1 MMSKLNETSL
11 KKYPESNLNI
21 NGSSISV
28 KSNDLSN
35 LIKPTKDLDKKNE
48 SDGSDDDDEPVVR
61 KAPNE
66 LLEEVCLL

>member
-11 KKYPESNLNI
+11 KSSSESNLNI
-21 NGSSISV
+21 NGSTISV

-35 LIKPTKDLDKKNE
+35 LINPAKDLDKKNE
-48 SDGSDDDDEPVVR
+48 SDGSEDEDEPVVR

>member
-11 KKYPESNLNI
+11 KKSPESNLNI
-21 NGSSISV
+21 NGSTISV

-35 LIKPTKDLDKKNE
+35 LINPAKDLDKKNE